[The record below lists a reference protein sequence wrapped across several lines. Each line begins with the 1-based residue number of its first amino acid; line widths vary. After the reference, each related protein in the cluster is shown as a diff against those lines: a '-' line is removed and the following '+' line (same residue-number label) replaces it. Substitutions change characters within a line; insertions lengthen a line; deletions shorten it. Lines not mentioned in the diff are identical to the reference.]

1 MKKVGEYFSNP
12 FVVYI
17 SHVDAIMTAES
28 HLDSSHES
36 AHEIPMISPTV
47 AYTSVIHVW
56 LPMTEILIIS
66 LGFSLVRGSR
76 I

>member
-1 MKKVGEYFSNP
+1 MKKAGEYLSNP

-28 HLDSSHES
+28 RLDSSHES

-47 AYTSVIHVW
+47 AYTSVIHV
-56 LPMTEILIIS
+56 
-66 LGFSLVRGSR
+66 
-76 I
+76 